1 MAPTQQKDYYGT
13 LGVKKTATAD
23 EIRKAFR
30 KLARK
35 YHPDVNPGD
44 KKAEE
49 KFKEISEAND
59 VLSEDKK
66 RKIYDQVGF
75 YSDNIDPA
83 TAEAYAR
90 GGGGAGSGFPG
101 GSSGGRA
108 GGPRPGE
115 QGVPFDFG
123 GFDFSG
129 FSGGA
134 GGGRGTPP
142 EAAGG
147 FGGSFK
153 DVFSGMFSG
162 GGKRQARGPQPGTDL
177 EYQVEIDFW
186 TAIRGGVTRLEIQ
199 RQEQC
204 VTCKGSGT
212 VGKPMDCPE
221 CHGTGQVTQT
231 GGRMKFNVQCPR
243 CGGSGKVQ
251 GACPTCEGAGVLT
264 RREPLE
270 FRIKAGTRDGQRIR
284 LAGKG
289 NAGTE
294 GAPNGDLYLIIKVG
308 ANRLF
313 RRVGDDIHV
322 TVPVTAMEAALGARI
337 DVPTIDGEG
346 STPGRAQLKIPPGT
360 QTGQKL
366 RMREKGAAVA
376 ARDGQ
381 RGDQIVEVKITV
393 PKVQDERS
401 KEILRELQRLNP
413 EDPRAEM
420 LAEG

>member
-1 MAPTQQKDYYGT
+1 MATQTKDYYGT
-13 LGVKKTATAD
+13 LGVKKTATQD

-59 VLSEDKK
+59 VLSDEKK
-66 RKIYDQVGF
+66 RKVYDQLGF

-83 TAEAYAR
+83 AAEAYAR
-90 GGGGAGSGFPG
+90 AGAAGGTRTHHGGG
-101 GSSGGRA
+101 
-108 GGPRPGE
+108 E
-115 QGVPFDFG
+115 GVPFDFG

-129 FSGGA
+129 FSGG
-134 GGGRGTPP
+134 GGGRQQESTG
-142 EAAGG
+142 GG
-147 FGGSFK
+147 FGSSFR
-153 DVFSGMFSG
+153 DIFGGMFSG
-162 GGKRQARGPQPGTDL
+162 AGRQPRGPQPGTDL

-199 RQEQC
+199 RQSQC
-204 VTCKGSGT
+204 TTCKGTGA
-212 VGKPMDCPE
+212 VGKPMECPE

-231 GGRMKFNVQCPR
+231 GGRMKFNIQCPR

-251 GACPTCEGAGVLT
+251 NTCPTCDGAGVIT

-270 FRIKAGTRDGQRIR
+270 FRIKPGTRDGQRIR
-284 LAGKG
+284 LAGRG

-294 GAPNGDLYLIIKVG
+294 GAPAGDLYLIIRVG
-308 ANRLF
+308 HHKLF
-313 RRVGDDIHV
+313 RRTGDDIHI
-322 TVPVTAMEAALGARI
+322 TIPITAMEAALGARI
-337 DVPTIDGEG
+337 EVPTIDGDG
-346 STPGRAQLKIPPGT
+346 SHPGRAQLKIPPGT

-366 RMREKGAAVA
+366 RMREKGVPSAT
-376 ARDGQ
+376 REGQ
-381 RGDQIVEVKITV
+381 RGDQIVEIKIVV

-413 EDPRAEM
+413 EDPRAE
-420 LAEG
+420 LLSER